1 MAIRTDLPRIPT
13 NEKPSYFNIDT
24 AVGFFTGGVV
34 GNLVFLGAAAVILGV
49 AFAAATPAAMLA
61 ALPMLLLAG
70 AAGVG
75 IQIAGTVM
83 GAQHG
88 KKQMEQDL
96 AHGRAVHEP
105 TFLNKGTVLG
115 IVAADF
121 AVTVAS
127 FLFPPL
133 ALLSFPAAIAGGIA
147 GSVWR
152 KDEMQKDVSQAEMIQ
167 LSQGKDSLT
176 PLRMRTVSHAEA
188 QELDARMNHGAS
200 HGGHADRLDQSRATP
215 HQQQLS

>member
-24 AVGFFTGGVV
+24 AVGFFTGGVI
-34 GNLVFLGAAAVILGV
+34 GSLVFYGV
-49 AFAAATPAAMLA
+49 AFAALGVALSAATPAAIA
-61 ALPMLLLAG
+61 AAGVTLLIG
-70 AAGVG
+70 AAGALG

-133 ALLSFPAAIAGGIA
+133 ALLSLPAAIAGGIA

-188 QELDARMNHGAS
+188 QQLDARMKHGA
-200 HGGHADRLDQSRATP
+200 HGGHAEQVEQSRAGAQ
-215 HQQQLS
+215 HQVG